1 VSGTG
6 VPPCCHCYVCRC
18 GNLRKRNVKCVNC
31 PHIFCQRCAEKEV
44 LEYGA
49 DIFGG
54 GCPVCKY
61 LCCCNDPRDAQFCPR
76 LFHCYKSE
84 CACRTPLAYEHEVPG
99 SLEPRLGCAR
109 VVRVCVCVCAEVSTP
124 HSRLATCACSRLA
137 STRDAALLCDDVCA
151 LAECPATKNSG
162 GTGSG
167 DAMNANTDRQPQT
180 DVAEAARVVS
190 ALIEGPPASRPPTLR
205 HLIGSQPLPQVGATS
220 RTPPGAA
227 SSMGSGGRGGGRG
240 GASAHS
246 HEDRESAP
254 GFVPPPA
261 NAVAR
266 RALGGEGGSSA
277 GGGRGFSPSS
287 AASGAGGGGT
297 AFESPTARGTPRS
310 ATNSALALLAG
321 SALTDGHG
329 KASPRGLSAGGGR
342 AGGGR
347 GATAGG
353 GGAGK
358 RYGTR
363 GVSLDFHGME
373 GAGEE
378 GEGEAAEGRHRYYGA
393 EGEEGGGYGGAGEEA
408 GAGDSAGYGA
418 AGSARAGGHAGE
430 GEAEGAFEHEGAG
443 GGPRSRRGLLRGR
456 ASGGAEAAEGSA
468 HGRQARHRDRRG
480 SSLARKVTGVGAA
493 PHSHAAQGPQAS
505 ELMLGPDAAMS
516 TRGGSGLLPLD
527 SVPRASP
534 VAEGSGDLLAG
545 ARLQMPG
552 LPGIKGSAVPVLGLL
567 ASPSPPGSAY
577 LSHLRPADAASAMAG
592 TCFRPQCGADWGTVR

>member
-1 VSGTG
+1 
-6 VPPCCHCYVCRC
+6 
-18 GNLRKRNVKCVNC
+18 
-31 PHIFCQRCAEKEV
+31 
-44 LEYGA
+44 
-49 DIFGG
+49 
-54 GCPVCKY
+54 
-61 LCCCNDPRDAQFCPR
+61 
-76 LFHCYKSE
+76 
-84 CACRTPLAYEHEVPG
+84 
-99 SLEPRLGCAR
+99 
-109 VVRVCVCVCAEVSTP
+109 
-124 HSRLATCACSRLA
+124 
-137 STRDAALLCDDVCA
+137 
-151 LAECPATKNSG
+151 
-162 GTGSG
+162 
-167 DAMNANTDRQPQT
+167 MNANTDRQPQT

-240 GASAHS
+240 GSSAHS

-277 GGGRGFSPSS
+277 GGGRGFSPSL
-287 AASGAGGGGT
+287 AASGGGGGGT

-310 ATNSALALLAG
+310 ATSSALALLAG

-347 GATAGG
+347 GASGG
-353 GGAGK
+353 GGGK

-378 GEGEAAEGRHRYYGA
+378 GEGEAAEGRHRYYGQ
-393 EGEEGGGYGGAGEEA
+393 GEEGGGYGEEA
-408 GAGDSAGYGA
+408 GAGDAAGYGA
-418 AGSARAGGHAGE
+418 AGSARAEGHAGE
-430 GEAEGAFEHEGAG
+430 GEAEGGFEQEGAAG
-443 GGPRSRRGLLRGR
+443 GARSRRGLLRGR
-456 ASGGAEAAEGSA
+456 ASGGGEAAEGSA
-468 HGRQARHRDRRG
+468 HGRQPRHRDRRG
-480 SSLARKVTGVGAA
+480 SSLARKVTGAGAA
-493 PHSHAAQGPQAS
+493 SHPHSAQGPQAS

-545 ARLQMPG
+545 ARMQLSG
-552 LPGIKGSAVPVLGLL
+552 LPGIKSSAVPVLGLL

-592 TCFRPQCGADWGTVR
+592 ACLCPQRGAVSSAGG